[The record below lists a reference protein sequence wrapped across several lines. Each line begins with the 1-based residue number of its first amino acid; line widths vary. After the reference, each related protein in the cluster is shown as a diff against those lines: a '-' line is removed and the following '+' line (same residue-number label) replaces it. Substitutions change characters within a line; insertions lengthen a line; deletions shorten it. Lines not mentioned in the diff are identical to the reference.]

1 MTMSKIII
9 TQAMF
14 DSWNEDINDVVVRV
28 VHNKESSDQSEWE
41 SRITV
46 PGYSSKLEIGS
57 FSFVNEEGSNK
68 LNIGSF
74 AFIQD
79 EVPSKQFALAWKD
92 EFEKYEIDE
101 EFEESILE
109 SVYEEDM
116 DKLFDYFLDI
126 PREEQFEFLDE
137 EDNGQSEGELNVMCF
152 KKYNQEG
159 KFFDFWIKDELI
171 TLYQNHVLGIEAAD
185 D

>member
-1 MTMSKIII
+1 MSKILI
-9 TQAMF
+9 TGEMF
-14 DSWNEDINDVVVRV
+14 DSWNVDIDDVVSRV

-46 PGYSSKLEIGS
+46 PGYSSKLKTGS

-68 LNIGSF
+68 LDIDSF

-92 EFEKYEIDE
+92 EFEKYEIE
-101 EFEESILE
+101 EDLELSILD

-116 DKLFDYFLDI
+116 DKHFNYFLDL
-126 PREEQFEFLDE
+126 PREEQFEYLDKE
-137 EDNGQSEGELNVMCF
+137 NNGQSGGELIVMCY

-159 KFFDFWIKDELI
+159 KFFDFWVKDELI
-171 TLYQNHVLGIEAAD
+171 TLYQKHVLGIEPAD